1 MSSKKRFQLRDGMI
15 PLAALAAHMEG
26 SRPLAEDPEVLA
38 ESRVEESAG
47 APLID
52 LVGSAAHVPWGPE
65 NWPQL
70 VRDNVEVWPPYFKE
84 RELTEAVR
92 RPLGGPLRIGIISSK
107 VGVGKSAIA
116 QLLRAIYAAHR
127 DDGAVVLDANAQRA
141 ARPGLILDPVLPVRP
156 GARARVGHAGKV
168 VDGVVQR
175 LGDGSGNTV
184 APPPGDAEYGDLMS
198 LLSEHYGIVLCD
210 VGSIGLE
217 ATGQILDHCDRII
230 VIGTPRLDGVYA
242 ATTCLGTMRAQG
254 YGALADDAIVALN
267 QVRPM
272 QFSDLL
278 NIDRHFRRLCRRVIR
293 ITWDE
298 RLAGGQLRSLDELR
312 PSTRTGLYELAAAIA
327 EGIGETA
334 TPRERR
340 GVAHASV

>member
-1 MSSKKRFQLRDGMI
+1 
-15 PLAALAAHMEG
+15 
-26 SRPLAEDPEVLA
+26 
-38 ESRVEESAG
+38 
-47 APLID
+47 
-52 LVGSAAHVPWGPE
+52 
-65 NWPQL
+65 
-70 VRDNVEVWPPYFKE
+70 
-84 RELTEAVR
+84 
-92 RPLGGPLRIGIISSK
+92 
-107 VGVGKSAIA
+107 
-116 QLLRAIYAAHR
+116 
-127 DDGAVVLDANAQRA
+127 
-141 ARPGLILDPVLPVRP
+141 
-156 GARARVGHAGKV
+156 
-168 VDGVVQR
+168 
-175 LGDGSGNTV
+175 
-184 APPPGDAEYGDLMS
+184 MS

-217 ATGQILDHCDRII
+217 ATGQILDHCDQII

-242 ATTCLGTMRAQG
+242 ATTCLGTMRARG